1 MLTRIAVAGVIGFLA
16 GVWYASVIP
25 VAVPVVMALLL
36 CACVFLFVSWKVP
49 HDRRAL
55 PVVVCLCAAVCGM
68 ARLELARLHPTP
80 DLSARLNT
88 TVRLEGTIIAEPD
101 VRERSTRLFMDVTA
115 VDGVPA
121 ALRVLVNAPS
131 FSRTT
136 YGDRISVAGTLREP
150 EPFESGE
157 GRAFN
162 YPMFLAVRG
171 VSYEVAFAEIAVVG
185 HGGNPLITGA
195 LVVKAAYIHGLQSV
209 LPEPYA
215 GLAAGITAGD
225 KRSVGVELSETFRRV
240 SLVHILVL
248 SGYNITVVMSV
259 LMRLNTGM
267 SRFGRLAV
275 ALLTI
280 IFFILISGGAAS
292 SVRAGAMAF
301 AAAFANQFGRQFVAL
316 RVLAAVVLAMVIWNP
331 LILAFDPGFQL
342 SVLATLGLVL
352 FGNDLS
358 GYLRGVTEHFALRE
372 ILASS
377 IATQVAVLPLLLYQ
391 NGLLSLVALPANIFA
406 LVAVPLAM
414 AFSAIAACI
423 GIVLGTW
430 GTVLALPA
438 FMLLRYIVFVAETLA
453 RLPFATVTIPAFNA
467 YILFLVYG
475 CLACAAYMRHRLS
488 IIKTTP

>member
-1 MLTRIAVAGVIGFLA
+1 M
-16 GVWYASVIP
+16 P
-25 VAVPVVMALLL
+25 VASPAVLVLLV
-36 CACVFLFVSWKVP
+36 CACIFLLASWKLP
-49 HDRRAL
+49 NNQYAL
-55 PVVVCLCAAVCGM
+55 PIVFCLCAAVFGVARFDG
-68 ARLELARLHPTP
+68 ARLSPAQEITSRV
-80 DLSARLNT
+80 NT
-88 TVRLEGTIIAEPD
+88 EVKLDGVVVAEPD
-101 VRERSTRLFMDVTA
+101 VRERNVRLTVAARRIDGTA
-115 VDGVPA
+115 VD
-121 ALRVLVNAPS
+121 LRVLVIAPA
-131 FSRTT
+131 FSRIS
-136 YGDRISVAGTLREP
+136 YGDIVTVSGTLRDP

-157 GRAFN
+157 GRTFD

-171 VSYEVAFAEIAVVG
+171 ISYEVSFADVVVERS
-185 HGGNPLITGA
+185 GGNPLVKVA
-195 LVVKAAYIHGLQSV
+195 LMVKAAYIRGLQSV
-209 LPEPYA
+209 LSEPYA

-225 KRSVGVELSETFRRV
+225 KRSVGAELSETFRRV

-259 LMRLNTGM
+259 LMRLNSGM
-267 SRFGRLAV
+267 SRFGRLVV

-331 LILAFDPGFQL
+331 LVLAFDPGFQL

-352 FGNDLS
+352 FGNDIS

-391 NGLLSLVALPANIFA
+391 NGLLSLVALPANLFA

-414 AFSAIAACI
+414 AFSAIAACV

-430 GTVLALPA
+430 GTVLAFPA
-438 FMLLRYIVFVAETLA
+438 LLLLRYIVFVAEAFA
-453 RLPFATVTIPAFNA
+453 RLPFATVTVPAFSV
-467 YILFLVYG
+467 YSLVCVYG
-475 CLACAAYMRHRLS
+475 ILIGVVLVRHRLS
-488 IIKTTP
+488 KIKTTP